1 MANQLNSGSLDTLKS
16 GQTLL
21 QSIRKV
27 DNGKYQLTLIE
38 RVSTSSNDVVVGD
51 EEMIDGLAELNY
63 GDDRFSNTSDYYA
76 WPTVSAEGINR
87 ILGGGFDVNAQEF
100 ETYTTKSGA
109 VAERVMTNVL
119 NPVSESDG
127 STSGKRMRVRLMES
141 TTPTEWQSKNGGY
154 KINPQTNEPL
164 KTKDGKFIY
173 RNNRCVFTNGH
184 VPHTKVQHDVA
195 EVKVEEFESEDALT
209 MM

>member
-154 KINPQTNEPL
+154 KINPQTSEPL
-164 KTKDGKFIY
+164 TKDGKFIY

>member
-21 QSIRKV
+21 QFIRKV
-27 DNGKYQLTLIE
+27 DNGKFQLTLID
-38 RVSTSSNDVVVGD
+38 RVSTSTNDLVVGD
-51 EEMIDGLAELNY
+51 EEMVDGLAELNY
-63 GDDRFSNTSDYYA
+63 GDDRFNNTSEYYA

-87 ILGGGFDVNAQEF
+87 ILGGGFDINTQEF

-127 STSGKRMRVRLMES
+127 ATSGKRMRVRLMES
-141 TTPTEWQSKNGGY
+141 TIPTKWQSDNGGH
-154 KINPQTNEPL
+154 KINPKTGDAL
-164 KTKDGKFIY
+164 TKDGKYIY
-173 RNNRCVFTNGH
+173 RDNRCVFTNGH

-195 EVKVEEFESEDALT
+195 EVKVEEFETAEQ
-209 MM
+209 MQMI

>member
-1 MANQLNSGSLDTLKS
+1 MANQLNSGSLDTLKA

-27 DNGKYQLTLIE
+27 DNGKYQLSLID
-38 RVSTSSNDVVVGD
+38 RVSTSSNDIVVGD

-63 GDDRFSNTSDYYA
+63 GDSRFNNTSDYYA

-87 ILGGGFDVNAQEF
+87 ILGSGFDVNAQEF
-100 ETYTTKSGA
+100 ETYTTSSGKI
-109 VAERVMTNVL
+109 AERVMTNVL

-127 STSGKRMRVRLMES
+127 TTAGKRMRVQLMES
-141 TTPTEWQSKNGGY
+141 ITPTKWQSDNGGY
-154 KINPQTNEPL
+154 KINPKTSDPL
-164 KTKDGKFIY
+164 TKDGKFIY

-184 VPHTKVQHDVA
+184 IPHTKVQHDLV
-195 EVKVEEFESEDALT
+195 EVKVEEFEGADALT

>member
-164 KTKDGKFIY
+164 TKDGKFIY